1 MRRKAIA
8 GWIRV
13 VVVMVVLLGGS
24 APELSAQQYEYDD
37 LNRLISVE
45 QEKKTTQ
52 YTYDAGGNLL
62 TVKATPR
69 DTGTAA
75 VKGQVAQ
82 DWKSYATRGVEA
94 SFSTVT
100 EDAYMESSSG
110 TGTVTG
116 DVYTVTDDV
125 YQQSVPEGQE
135 RVIQYIDVSS
145 PQIGGAN
152 LYRDLAV
159 TAGESYTV
167 KGQAK
172 VLELDKAA
180 VKVVVNYYD
189 TAGKLLSYQHV
200 AIYQQTNPD
209 WETFQ
214 AGLAVPAGAVKARV
228 HLQITVLQPHGSG
241 QAGFLGLSFAPATRL

>member
-13 VVVMVVLLGGS
+13 VVVMVVLLGGA
-24 APELSAQQYEYDD
+24 APELSAQQYEYDS
-37 LNRLISVE
+37 LNRLVSVE
-45 QEKKTTQ
+45 QEKKSVQ

-62 TVKATPR
+62 TVKATLR
-69 DTGTAA
+69 DAGAA
-75 VKGQVAQ
+75 PVKGQVAEG
-82 DWKSYATRGVEA
+82 WKSYATRGVEA

-100 EDAYMESSSG
+100 EDAYMASSG
-110 TGTVTG
+110 GTSTVTG
-116 DVYTVTDDV
+116 DVYTITDDV
-125 YQQSVPEGQE
+125 YQQPVPEGQE

-152 LYRDLAV
+152 MYRDMAV

-167 KGQAK
+167 RGQAK
-172 VLELDKAA
+172 VMQLDKAA

-189 TAGKLLSYQHV
+189 AAGKLLSYQHV
-200 AIYQQTNPD
+200 AIYQQTNAD

-214 AGLAVPAGAVKARV
+214 AGLSVPAGAVKARV
-228 HLQITVLQPHGSG
+228 HLQITVLQPQGSG
-241 QAGFLGLSFAPATRL
+241 QAGFVGLSFAPAAAL